1 MAITREVFQRFDP
14 ADHLNDLADVTD
26 HLQIALH
33 ASRED
38 PTAVPR
44 ALGVIARSRNM
55 SELARTVGMSRD
67 GLCRALSEN
76 GNPRWSTVIKVTQA
90 LGLRFELHPV
100 AQPAPRSEH
109 SPDARSE
116 GGWVVTTTRGS
127 AAPASSS
134 SSSRTRRAGFTKGS
148 PPRCTCERRP

>member
-1 MAITREVFQRFDP
+1 MATTPEVFQRFDP
-14 ADHLNDLADVTD
+14 ADHLEDLADVTD
-26 HLQIALH
+26 YLQIALD

-67 GLCRALSEN
+67 GLYRALSES

-100 AQPAPRSEH
+100 A
-109 SPDARSE
+109 
-116 GGWVVTTTRGS
+116 
-127 AAPASSS
+127 
-134 SSSRTRRAGFTKGS
+134 
-148 PPRCTCERRP
+148 